1 MITKIKLY
9 ALGILGALAGFF
21 ALKAR
26 GDWHKAKR
34 EAAERAVRTVEAKSE
49 HRAATLAA
57 DAKAAEKGAQAVRDD
72 VRKARTGDRSHFE
85 NSE

>member
-1 MITKIKLY
+1 MITKLKLY
-9 ALGILGALAGFF
+9 ALGILGALAGLF

-34 EAAERAVRTVEAKSE
+34 EAAEHAAKTAEAKSE
-49 HRAATLAA
+49 HRAATLEA
-57 DAKAAEKGAQAVRDD
+57 DAKAAETGAEAVRED